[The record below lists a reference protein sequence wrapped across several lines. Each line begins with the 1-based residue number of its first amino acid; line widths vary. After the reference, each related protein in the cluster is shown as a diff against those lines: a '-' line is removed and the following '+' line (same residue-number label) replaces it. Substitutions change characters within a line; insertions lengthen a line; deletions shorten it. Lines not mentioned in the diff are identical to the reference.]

1 MCIVIKKEDVLLL
14 VLRIWVLN
22 YLGVIS
28 HLKSISMYNF
38 VNCFIMNFYS
48 KSERSITLLKGFIIP
63 YICVEMNEICK
74 DYIFVWC

>member
-1 MCIVIKKEDVLLL
+1 MYCDEVGGCPPTCSQDMGTELFRSNK
-14 VLRIWVLN
+14 
-22 YLGVIS
+22 S
-28 HLKSISMYNF
+28 FKSISMYNF